1 MTFIEAVLISVWVAV
16 VGVMGLVDVYFTI
29 MNKQRDS
36 HDIANGLVG
45 LCVLVGAIYV
55 MINYARFIRIVG

>member
-1 MTFIEAVLISVWVAV
+1 MWVAV

-29 MNKQRDS
+29 MNKQRDA